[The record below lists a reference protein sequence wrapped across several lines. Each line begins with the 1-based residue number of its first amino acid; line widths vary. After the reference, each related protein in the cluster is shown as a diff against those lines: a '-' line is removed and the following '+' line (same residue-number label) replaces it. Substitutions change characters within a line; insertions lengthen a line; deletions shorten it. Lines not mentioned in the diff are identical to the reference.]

1 LANYHHTEG
10 ICLRRID
17 YSNTSQ
23 VASFLTPDS
32 GRLSVLAK
40 GVTRAPKRGIRT
52 GFDLLGRYD
61 LIYTA
66 RRYGSLQNLTYRWLK
81 EDFHGLRSALERVIC
96 GYYAAELALNFATEG
111 DPCPGLYELM
121 LRSLRNLAAGKKLGV
136 TVLLLELGV
145 LREHGACPTF
155 GACAECGRALPGR
168 GPVPF
173 SPADGGPLC
182 RDCEMKLRAE
192 RRWRVTAV
200 SAGVLRQLATL
211 SAQTDADPDAAP
223 LSPKATVAMSAVLR
237 FHMRDLL
244 ARELRMWKYLGR
256 QELSRS
262 LTRLRRG
269 SGLRGR
275 TGGGQKHRL

>member
-1 LANYHHTEG
+1 MAKYHRTEG

-32 GRLSVLAK
+32 GRLSVMAK

-66 RRYGSLQNLTYRWLK
+66 RRYGSLQNLTYRWLM
-81 EDFHGLRSALERVIC
+81 EDFHGLRSALARMVC
-96 GYYAAELALNFATEG
+96 GYYAAELALNFATEEE
-111 DPCPGLYELM
+111 PCPGLYELM

-155 GACAECGRALPGR
+155 SACAECRRALPGR
-168 GPVPF
+168 GPVQF

-182 RDCEMKLRAE
+182 RDCEMKLRVE
-192 RRWRVTAV
+192 RRWRLTTV
-200 SAGVLRQLATL
+200 SAQVLRQLATL
-211 SAQTDADPDAAP
+211 SARTEEDPDAAP

-244 ARELRMWKYLGR
+244 ARELRMWKYLEQ

-262 LTRLRRG
+262 LARLRRRVGLKSKTG
-269 SGLRGR
+269 SA
-275 TGGGQKHRL
+275 QQHQA